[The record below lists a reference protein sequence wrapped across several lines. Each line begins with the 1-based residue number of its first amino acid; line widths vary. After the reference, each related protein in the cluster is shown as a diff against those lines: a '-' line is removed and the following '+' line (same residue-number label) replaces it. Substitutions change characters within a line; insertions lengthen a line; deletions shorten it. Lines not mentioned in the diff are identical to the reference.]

1 MMNRLQGLHAKQKP
15 RRIHSIYSLR
25 EHNRDLGQSPDE
37 PPHLANTLSCPAWN
51 FQQRGAGS
59 EMQDE
64 ETRGNGKE
72 EKEGSVAQRRGPSEP
87 WGLSLSCD
95 RQDLSSRLRGQGGN
109 EPHLPAEPPT
119 IHSREEASGG

>member
-1 MMNRLQGLHAKQKP
+1 MQSKSQGESTVF
-15 RRIHSIYSLR
+15 IHSVNTTEIWDRAWMNL
-25 EHNRDLGQSPDE
+25 
-37 PPHLANTLSCPAWN
+37 PHLANTLSCPAWN

-59 EMQDE
+59 ETQDE

-95 RQDLSSRLRGQGGN
+95 RRDLSSRLRGQGGS

-119 IHSREEASGG
+119 IHSREEATGG